1 MFRTHVLNLIVIFFF
16 RTKKLQEEFYSIICL
31 EELAKNL
38 NLDLDIVE
46 CIFEYWKLK
55 RKVSERSYLYLLL
68 YTDKVVNLIPDHGKM
83 LVFCKL

>member
-1 MFRTHVLNLIVIFFF
+1 LFRTHVLNLIVIFFF

-46 CIFEYWKLK
+46 CIFEYWLELLNLPVSKL
-55 RKVSERSYLYLLL
+55 VE
-68 YTDKVVNLIPDHGKM
+68 
-83 LVFCKL
+83 F